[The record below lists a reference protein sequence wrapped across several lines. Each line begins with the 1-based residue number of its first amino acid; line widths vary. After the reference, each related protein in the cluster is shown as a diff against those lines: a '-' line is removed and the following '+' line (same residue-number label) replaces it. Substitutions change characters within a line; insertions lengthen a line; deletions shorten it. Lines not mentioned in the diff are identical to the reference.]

1 MVPIKETTALGS
13 SVGADAGQPSQM
25 YTTMYDPIVPD
36 IPDECNEDFED
47 TADFMRRL
55 QRAQDPTFLNTVS
68 YNELM
73 DQSFPYRR
81 EIIEGFL
88 GTGAY
93 ILAGPPKIG
102 KSFLVAQIA
111 YYISNGLDLWGY
123 KVHRGTVLYLALE
136 DDNRRLQNRMARMF
150 GVEGADKLHF
160 ATQAGQIGKDLDK
173 QLAHFMEEH
182 SDTILIIVDTL
193 QKVRELVGDSY
204 SYASD
209 YEVIGKLKEF
219 ADSYNICVL
228 IVHHTRKQQAGDTFD
243 MISGTNGLMGAAD
256 GAILMKKEKR
266 TGKQATLELVSRD
279 QPDQKFYLEK
289 DPESLVWEL
298 DHAETELWKE
308 PPDPMLEQIA
318 QLVTDTNPC
327 WCGSPSELALA
338 LKIEQNTN
346 QFTRMLNVK
355 ASQLQNEFHISYEN
369 KAKHTGRVIT
379 LKLVLTEIQKEKRR

>member
-47 TADFMRRL
+47 TADFMRKL
-55 QRAQDPTFLNTVS
+55 QRDQDPTFLNTVS

-136 DDNRRLQNRMARMF
+136 DDNRRLQNRMARMC
-150 GVEGADKLHF
+150 GEVKL
-160 ATQAGQIGKDLDK
+160 
-173 QLAHFMEEH
+173 
-182 SDTILIIVDTL
+182 
-193 QKVRELVGDSY
+193 
-204 SYASD
+204 
-209 YEVIGKLKEF
+209 
-219 ADSYNICVL
+219 
-228 IVHHTRKQQAGDTFD
+228 
-243 MISGTNGLMGAAD
+243 IS
-256 GAILMKKEKR
+256 
-266 TGKQATLELVSRD
+266 
-279 QPDQKFYLEK
+279 
-289 DPESLVWEL
+289 
-298 DHAETELWKE
+298 
-308 PPDPMLEQIA
+308 
-318 QLVTDTNPC
+318 
-327 WCGSPSELALA
+327 AL
-338 LKIEQNTN
+338 
-346 QFTRMLNVK
+346 
-355 ASQLQNEFHISYEN
+355 Y
-369 KAKHTGRVIT
+369 AKHTGHSVLQPSVIIFQC
-379 LKLVLTEIQKEKRR
+379 KIEHSPSVDLVAP